1 MLVLLAW
8 APWAVG
14 IATVLFLVICI
25 MLIMTVLIQRP
36 QGGGLAG
43 AFGSGAGS
51 GQTAFGAKTGD
62 ALTIFTII
70 VFVLFIGSA
79 IVLNYA
85 HHPEVPSGAA
95 VIQPTKGEEGTPAG
109 EKSSGATDSTNSATP
124 AAPASDAPA
133 PVTSEPV
140 GEPKAVETLKT
151 DAPKTETPK
160 TDAPKTDAP
169 APAPAPK

>member
-85 HHPEVPSGAA
+85 HHPDVPNPAA
-95 VIQPTKGEEGTPAG
+95 TIQPTKGEEGAPSDSKSDG
-109 EKSSGATDSTNSATP
+109 KSSDS
-124 AAPASDAPA
+124 PA
-133 PVTSEPV
+133 PMTTEPV
-140 GEPKAVETLKT
+140 GEPKAAETPKGDAPKSDAPST
-151 DAPKTETPK
+151 DAAKPDAPKTEVPP
-160 TDAPKTDAP
+160 A

>member
-8 APWAVG
+8 APWSVG

-70 VFVLFIGSA
+70 VFVLFIVSA

-85 HHPEVPSGAA
+85 HHPEAPSAAA
-95 VIQPTKGEEGTPAG
+95 VIQPTTGEEGAPAG
-109 EKSSGATDSTNSATP
+109 ETPSGATETTSSTTP
-124 AAPASDAPA
+124 AAPVGDAPA
-133 PVTSEPV
+133 PVTTEPI
-140 GEPKAVETLKT
+140 GEPKPAETLKP
-151 DAPKTETPK
+151 DALKP
-160 TDAPKTDAP
+160 DALKPDAAKTDAP
-169 APAPAPK
+169 APAPK

>member
-70 VFVLFIGSA
+70 VFVLFIVSA

-85 HHPEVPSGAA
+85 HHPEAPSAAA
-95 VIQPTKGEEGTPAG
+95 VIQPTTGEEGAPAG
-109 EKSSGATDSTNSATP
+109 ETPSGATETTSSTTP
-124 AAPASDAPA
+124 AAPTPAAPVGDAPA
-133 PVTSEPV
+133 PVTTEPI
-140 GEPKAVETLKT
+140 GEPKPAETLKP
-151 DAPKTETPK
+151 DALKP
-160 TDAPKTDAP
+160 DAAKTDAP
-169 APAPAPK
+169 APAPK